1 MKRTGLILGIVI
13 ILVCNGIALIEVARN
28 RSGAPVQTIELTERE
43 LPLLNQDLENSGV
56 DLRVNWIQAALSP
69 RSWSFDQTQLEAAGF
84 SFPVPPGTRTQGF
97 AFLPREAY
105 VALEHEGPR
114 WEEWRQQ
121 AKRQG
126 SPAAVQTGG
135 TTPSFVADETIIDGH
150 PTRFGSNFWPG
161 LFVVD
166 ASKDMSALR
175 RRYPDPGKY
184 LIVRAVL
191 MARTEAVK
199 DLQTGEVTSYKY
211 SGRVVQIMPD
221 VIHVPLPY
229 SRLISSLK
237 PRTEGEPRY
246 TVTLKYGNSLE
257 PWVSAVTLR

>member
-1 MKRTGLILGIVI
+1 MKRTGLILGAAI
-13 ILVCNGIALIEVARN
+13 ILVSNGIALIGVARN
-28 RSGAPVQTIELTERE
+28 RAGDPVQTIELTERE
-43 LPLLNQDLENSGV
+43 LPLLNSDPENTGV

-84 SFPVPPGTRTQGF
+84 SFPMPPSARTQGF

-105 VALEHEGPR
+105 VALEHEGQR
-114 WEEWRQQ
+114 WEEWLQLAEQ
-121 AKRQG
+121 AKQQG
-126 SPAAVQTGG
+126 STAAVRTAGPSPSGG
-135 TTPSFVADETIIDGH
+135 GPNS
-150 PTRFGSNFWPG
+150 WPG
-161 LFVVD
+161 LFLVD
-166 ASKDMSALR
+166 ASRDMSDLR
-175 RRYPDPGKY
+175 SRYPDQGKY

-199 DLQTGEVTSYKY
+199 DSKTGEVTSYKY

-246 TVTLKYGNSLE
+246 TVTLKYGTSLE
-257 PWVSAVTLR
+257 PWVSAVRLFRK